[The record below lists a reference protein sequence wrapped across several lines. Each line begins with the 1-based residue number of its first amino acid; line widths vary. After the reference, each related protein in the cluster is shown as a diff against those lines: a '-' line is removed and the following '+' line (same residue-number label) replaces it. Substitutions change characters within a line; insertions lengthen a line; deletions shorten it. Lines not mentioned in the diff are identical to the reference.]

1 MDDMDSLEESVE
13 EVFLDD
19 RDDIQMTTG
28 SGGSDGSVVE
38 EGIDD
43 SL

>member
-13 EVFLDD
+13 EVFLED
-19 RDDIQMTTG
+19 RDDIQMTAG
-28 SGGSDGSVVE
+28 SGGSDAVVE

>member
-19 RDDIQMTTG
+19 RDDIQMTAG
-28 SGGSDGSVVE
+28 SGGSVVE

>member
-1 MDDMDSLEESVE
+1 MDDMDNLEDAVE
-13 EVFLDD
+13 EVFLED
-19 RDDIQMTTG
+19 RDDIQMTPG
-28 SGGSDGSVVE
+28 SGGSVVE

>member
-1 MDDMDSLEESVE
+1 MDDLEDAVE

-19 RDDIQMTTG
+19 IDDIQMTAG
-28 SGGSDGSVVE
+28 SGSSDGSSVIE